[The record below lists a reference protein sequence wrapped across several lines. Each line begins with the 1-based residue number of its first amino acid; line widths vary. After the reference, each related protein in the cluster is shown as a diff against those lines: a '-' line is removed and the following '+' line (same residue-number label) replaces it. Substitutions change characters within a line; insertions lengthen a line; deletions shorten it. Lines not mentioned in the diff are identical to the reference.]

1 MNLYFRSFLTLR
13 LSLKLQVL
21 MCFTSQCKYNTNLQ
35 PEIYHIFSQFANM
48 SKSDF
53 LPSERLYKL
62 DGKWKRLQLK
72 YRETRRQEWKYFR
85 NFYKKSV
92 SPLVT
97 RSGLPSPKISF
108 KEILFLRVIS
118 QKPSEIFLSNVVEN
132 ITTSCLI

>member
-1 MNLYFRSFLTLR
+1 
-13 LSLKLQVL
+13 
-21 MCFTSQCKYNTNLQ
+21 
-35 PEIYHIFSQFANM
+35 M